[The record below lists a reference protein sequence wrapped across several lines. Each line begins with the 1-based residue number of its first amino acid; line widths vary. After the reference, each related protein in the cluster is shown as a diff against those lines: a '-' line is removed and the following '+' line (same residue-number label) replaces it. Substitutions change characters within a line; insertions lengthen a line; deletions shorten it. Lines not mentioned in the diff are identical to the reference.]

1 MTNESDWTNPLTLTW
16 RLYLLDSYAHWT
28 GKELISRSDSSF
40 EQAQRLFDSP
50 FVVVSYALQDDPVL
64 NYGNR
69 TALDLWEMDWDR
81 FTQTPSRLTAE
92 PVNREERARM
102 LSQARKQGYLPDY
115 RSIRISSTGK
125 RFLVERRSGRYSNRM
140 GRRWDRAQRLPNSI
154 PSAPVALTSRSSGCS
169 GLRCSRSA
177 RCGVCANSM
186 LIRSVS
192 ATMTCDRRVESPLR
206 IAVTMVLVKESM
218 IIVMARACSAAAE

>member
-16 RLYLLDSYAHWT
+16 RQYLLDSYAHWT
-28 GKELISRSDSSF
+28 GKELISRRDSSF
-40 EQAQRLFDSP
+40 EQAQRLFDSL
-50 FVVVSYALQDDPVL
+50 FVVVSPALQDDPVL

-125 RFLVERRSGRYSNRM
+125 RFLVERATIWAIQQPDGTTLRQGATLARFNT
-140 GRRWDRAQRLPNSI
+140 QRPG
-154 PSAPVALTSRSSGCS
+154 SA
-169 GLRCSRSA
+169 
-177 RCGVCANSM
+177 
-186 LIRSVS
+186 
-192 ATMTCDRRVESPLR
+192 DQ
-206 IAVTMVLVKESM
+206 
-218 IIVMARACSAAAE
+218 